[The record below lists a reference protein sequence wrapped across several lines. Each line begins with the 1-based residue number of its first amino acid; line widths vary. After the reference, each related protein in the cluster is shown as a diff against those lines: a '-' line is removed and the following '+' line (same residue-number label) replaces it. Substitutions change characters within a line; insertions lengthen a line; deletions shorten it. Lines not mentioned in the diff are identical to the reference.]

1 MQVDDAL
8 VDTEL
13 VSVPSLGT
21 LTVGGLSGG
30 DLKNLG
36 GESDG
41 ALGGDLAR
49 SRLGEVL
56 GTGKDVRRDCNK
68 LVFLI
73 KIIIKKNSEK
83 QNGRYRMKTT

>member
-1 MQVDDAL
+1 VQVDDAL

-73 KIIIKKNSEK
+73 KIIIIK
-83 QNGRYRMKTT
+83 